1 MELIE
6 ISHPLKDHYLTN
18 LRDKNTDFDTFRDSA
33 SKLSY
38 FLVVEATKHL
48 TTLSKEIDTPLT
60 KTKGVQIENN
70 SVAISVL
77 RAGLGLMDGV
87 QQLIPN
93 ISFGYIGVQRNEET
107 AQPENYYEKL
117 PDLVD
122 KNVFILETMLATG
135 GSLSFAIETV
145 KKYNP
150 KNIHALTV
158 ISAPEGI
165 NKIKENHPDIT
176 LVTASVDEKLDDNWY
191 IVPGLGDMGDRLFGT
206 T

>member
-93 ISFGYIGVQRNEET
+93 ISFGFEKTTNFDLKKLLEIQKSGKTIVINSWNEYCSTCAAQTKVFDQAMKDFKDVEFLFYEQTEHEDIAKALGVNYWTTIVVFKGESEVAREIGLT
-107 AQPENYYEKL
+107 
-117 PDLVD
+117 D
-122 KNVFILETMLATG
+122 KDQI
-135 GSLSFAIETV
+135 
-145 KKYNP
+145 YN
-150 KNIHALTV
+150 L
-158 ISAPEGI
+158 ISKGI
-165 NKIKENHPDIT
+165 
-176 LVTASVDEKLDDNWY
+176 
-191 IVPGLGDMGDRLFGT
+191 
-206 T
+206 

>member
-122 KNVFILETMLATG
+122 KNVFILGPMLATG

-176 LVTASVDEKLDDNWY
+176 LVTASIDEKLDDNWY